1 MPHQVK
7 IYQINTDRDK
17 ERLIFAGSDVL
28 MKNKLD
34 LEIDASIYD
43 EVFNGE
49 LETKEPEKM
58 FALLTPRV
66 IRCIAVTQYQYQ
78 TLL

>member
-1 MPHQVK
+1 MPHRVK

-49 LETKEPEKM
+49 LETKEP
-58 FALLTPRV
+58 
-66 IRCIAVTQYQYQ
+66 
-78 TLL
+78 

>member
-1 MPHQVK
+1 MPHRVK

-58 FALLTPRV
+58 FVLL
-66 IRCIAVTQYQYQ
+66 
-78 TLL
+78 